1 MRRTIGNARLAM
13 ALAGAVAP
21 HTMPSGE
28 PSSGLS
34 AALGLGAAHASPPMY
49 AVGRGRLREPP
60 AQLAA
65 ACAPQAGEE
74 IEPRDSR
81 LLSLLRRLVRDA
93 MATDLDSRFVVVL
106 RGWEA
111 RGAAA
116 VCCACSDHCVAGCA
130 RGPF

>member
-60 AQLAA
+60 APLAA
-65 ACAPQAGEE
+65 ACAGEGE
-74 IEPRDSR
+74 AIEPRDSR

-93 MATDLDSRFVVVL
+93 TATDLDSRFVVVL
-106 RGWEA
+106 CGWEA